1 MERAGKLG
9 TMIASLKMFGDKQ
22 NKRRGSKNM
31 IEREVKVFDSNIN
44 IHPIDAK
51 KIDKIISSPQFESV
65 ELTSRTEEVNAVD
78 QTIYIRQ
85 RKIKRQ
91 KSAGI
96 F

>member
-1 MERAGKLG
+1 
-9 TMIASLKMFGDKQ
+9 
-22 NKRRGSKNM
+22 M

-44 IHPIDAK
+44 LHPIDTK
-51 KIDKIISSPQFESV
+51 NIDKIITSSPFDAV
-65 ELTSRTEEVNAVD
+65 EITSHTEEVSVGD
-78 QTIYIRQ
+78 RTIYTRQ

>member
-1 MERAGKLG
+1 M
-9 TMIASLKMFGDKQ
+9 M
-22 NKRRGSKNM
+22 
-31 IEREVKVFDSNIN
+31 EREVKVFDSNIN

-51 KIDKIISSPQFESV
+51 KIDKIINSSFETV
-65 ELTSRTEEVNAVD
+65 ELTSRTEEVNVVE

-91 KSAGI
+91 NSAGI